1 MTDLSQY
8 SQTQLERFQRHLS
21 LIGFGPQAQT
31 ALLNARVLVVGA
43 GGLGSPILTYL
54 AAAGVGSIDVIDHDE
69 VDRSNLH
76 RQVIHSEESIGRPK
90 TESAAEVMRGLH
102 PEVRIG
108 EIREPITPQ
117 NALELV
123 EPADIVVD
131 GSDNFATR
139 YVVSDACEIAGKP
152 LVSGSILRF
161 DGQVSLFWSAPSAE
175 HWPDGGRG
183 PTYRDLYPE
192 PPDAGEV
199 PTCAEAGVLGVLP
212 GVIGTLMAT
221 ETIKFLA
228 GVGKPLLGRVL
239 SYDALAA
246 SFREITLKPDP
257 ERDPVTEI
265 GADVTGLGG
274 FDPAPAHTQQ
284 SEDQVPDQP
293 DIPVVPGEIDPFVG
307 VPYDQYDISPAELNR
322 RVQEGRAVVVDVREP
337 WEYAMGH
344 VEGAVNIPLH
354 QLAHAEVEIPGAEE
368 ATEERP
374 LVLYCKIGARS
385 RQGLDVLRSRRPE
398 LPLRN
403 AVGGFTEFQHHGR
416 VSR

>member
-102 PEVRIG
+102 PEVRID